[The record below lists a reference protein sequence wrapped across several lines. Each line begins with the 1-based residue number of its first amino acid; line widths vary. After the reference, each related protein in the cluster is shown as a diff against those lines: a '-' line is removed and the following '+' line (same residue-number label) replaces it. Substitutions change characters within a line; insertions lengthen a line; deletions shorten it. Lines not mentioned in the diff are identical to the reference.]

1 MRGVAPPRRNTGTAL
16 VTVTTLSGA
25 ESADRYRLLIEAI
38 TDYAIYMLDPDGRVA
53 SWNPGAERFKG
64 YAASDVLGSHFSRF
78 YTDEDRARNAP
89 REALATAASEG
100 RFEAEGWRVR
110 QDGTEF
116 WAHVVIDPI
125 RSPTGELLGFA
136 KITRDLTERRIAEEA
151 LRRSQEQFRLLV
163 ESVTDYAI
171 YMLDEAG
178 HIVSWNP
185 GAERI
190 KGYARSEVVG
200 RHFSC
205 FYAPEDQADGLPQ
218 TALMIAAREGR
229 FEKEGWRVRQD
240 GTRFWAHVVIDVIRS
255 DEGDVVGFAK
265 VTRDITERMESQKAL
280 EQAREALQQAQK
292 LEAIGQLTGG
302 IAHDFNNLLAAVL
315 GSLELVQKRLPYD
328 PRISPLISNAV
339 AGAQRGAVLTQRMLA
354 FARKQDLQMQA
365 VEVPSLAR
373 GMLEFLQRSIG
384 PAISVRL
391 DFPYGLPR
399 VLSDPN
405 QLESALLNL
414 LVNARDAM
422 PGGGDV
428 TISAEVRRVETSGA
442 ELPPGDYL
450 ALSVSDTGQGMDADT
465 LARATEPFFT
475 TKGVGKGTG
484 LGLSMVHGLV
494 AQSGGRLE
502 IDSTPGEGT
511 RIALWLPVA
520 DREPAAETTAESEAP
535 RSGDSLVIL
544 AVDDDPL
551 VLTHTVALLE
561 DLGHRVIA
569 ASSGAEAQAL
579 LEAQPDIQILL
590 TDEMMPGMPGSEL
603 ARRVLVLR
611 PDLKVI
617 IASGYIDIA
626 APAAEGFAAL
636 RLAKP
641 FTQGELSALLTTA
654 ADSGRQTQDA

>member
-1 MRGVAPPRRNTGTAL
+1 M

-38 TDYAIYMLDPDGRVA
+38 TDYAIYMLDPDGLVA

-78 YTDEDRARNAP
+78 YTDQDRTQKVP
-89 REALATAASEG
+89 SEALATAAREG

-125 RSPTGELLGFA
+125 RSPAGELLGFA

-151 LRRSQEQFRLLV
+151 LRQSQEQFRLLV

-190 KGYARSEVVG
+190 KGYARSEVIG
-200 RHFSC
+200 RRFSC
-205 FYAPEDQADGLPQ
+205 FYTPEDQAAGLPQ
-218 TALMIAAREGR
+218 MALTIAAREGR
-229 FEKEGWRVRQD
+229 FEREGWRVRKD

-255 DEGDVVGFAK
+255 EQGDIIGFAK
-265 VTRDITERMESQKAL
+265 VTRDITERMENQKAL

-384 PAISVRL
+384 PAIAVRL
-391 DFPYGLPR
+391 NFPQSLPLVR
-399 VLSDPN
+399 SDPN

-422 PGGGDV
+422 PGGGNV
-428 TISAEVRRVETSGA
+428 TISAEVRKVAGSGA
-442 ELPPGDYL
+442 QLPPGEYV
-450 ALSVSDTGQGMDADT
+450 ALSVGDTGDGMDAAT

-475 TKGVGKGTG
+475 TKRVGRGTG

-502 IDSTPGEGT
+502 IDSTLGEGT
-511 RIALWLPVA
+511 RITLWLPVA
-520 DREPAAETTAESEAP
+520 GPEPAAETRPEDEAP
-535 RSGDSLVIL
+535 SVGDSLVIL

-551 VLTHTVALLE
+551 VLTNTVALLE
-561 DLGHRVIA
+561 DLGHRVMA
-569 ASSGAEAQAL
+569 ASSGAEAQSV
-579 LEAQPDIQILL
+579 LEAQPGVQILL
-590 TDEMMPGMPGSEL
+590 TDEMMPGMTGSEL
-603 ARRVLVLR
+603 ARRALVAR
-611 PDLKVI
+611 PGLKVI
-617 IASGYIDIA
+617 IASGFMDITAPPAEDVA
-626 APAAEGFAAL
+626 AM

-641 FTQGELSALLTTA
+641 FTQGELCSLLSTVALKEV
-654 ADSGRQTQDA
+654 QTQSA